1 MVEISHV
8 IVSDLKESVIACRNA
23 MRTEMPEYTEKE
35 FEKSLP
41 RAIKLVEASRNGIV
55 KCHDNF
61 LTGIRVSFDIKYPNY
76 FTPELQR
83 YHFLDIVT
91 SSSKMHKLVKMDM
104 DACFNEYVTDESK
117 KQMKRLLAYYNSLV
131 ARPLPED
138 DDEFKKKCEQEVYE
152 AFMAVLS
159 NCPLGVELFM
169 RCSTNYK
176 QLQTIF
182 HQRKNHKLK
191 EDWGAFCDFI
201 RGLPYAKEFITG
213 Q

>member
-1 MVEISHV
+1 MVEISNV
-8 IVSDLKESVIACRNA
+8 RVYDLKQSVIACRNA
-23 MRTEMPEYTEKE
+23 MRTEMPEYTEEE

-41 RAIKLVEASRNGIV
+41 RAIKLVEASRNGVV

-104 DACFNEYVTDESK
+104 DACFNKYVCVGAKEMMKELIAQYNAAVADENH
-117 KQMKRLLAYYNSLV
+117 ADYND
-131 ARPLPED
+131 R
-138 DDEFKKKCEQEVYE
+138 VYE
-152 AFMAVLS
+152 AFMRVVS